1 MRWHAQWF
9 VAIHILCGISS
20 RSLALVLPNTS
31 PPTIVLKAGTL
42 QGVLLDGSSPEIAF
56 LGVPYAA
63 APVGENR
70 WKPPQPMSNWT
81 GTRKATDFGKPCPQL
96 PAAWFA
102 DIGWSEDCLYLNI
115 WTPDLSSTARRPVL
129 VYFHGGSNTQGYS
142 QMTPLGPAL
151 SQQGLVVVSPNYRL
165 GPFGFLAHPALTA
178 ESEHHSS
185 GNYGLLD
192 QLQALRWV
200 SQNIQQFGGDPSRVT
215 VMGQSAGA
223 VDICLLM
230 SSPLAIGLFQRA
242 IMESGECEGTLTE
255 DIHVP
260 IQYNLI
266 ATTGERAGQRLA
278 ADLGVGNGPD
288 TIRKLRNLPAA
299 EILDAWS
306 RDPNLHFDA
315 IVDGWLIPE
324 QPARIFARGAQL
336 HVPILVGSNAN
347 EATVFGHGGPK
358 TVEKY
363 MELLRRDT
371 GRYSEEEFRAYPVNS
386 DSDVRAQ
393 YRQLESDTFAYGAL
407 SIARAMTQAHQKA
420 YLYYFTYA
428 DTGDRAALGA
438 HHGEELYFLSDTYPN
453 DWQPRSTDRAL
464 GKLIRGYWVQF
475 ASTGNPNSVSAPR
488 WLAYDEGAPGYFEI
502 GERVGVHVVPKRI
515 EALDR
520 IMQRVVTMPVVF
532 R

>member
-1 MRWHAQWF
+1 MRWHGQWF
-9 VAIHILCGISS
+9 VAIHVLCGIFGQ
-20 RSLALVLPNTS
+20 SLASVLPNKP
-31 PPTIVLKAGTL
+31 PPTVVLRAGTL
-42 QGVLLDGSSPEIAF
+42 QGVLLDAPSPEVAF

-63 APVGENR
+63 APVGELR
-70 WKPPQPMSNWT
+70 WKPPQPMPSWT
-81 GTRKATDFGKPCPQL
+81 GTRKATDFGQPCPQR
-96 PAAWFA
+96 PAEWFP

-115 WTPDLSSTARRPVL
+115 WTADLSSTARRPVL
-129 VYFHGGSNTQGYS
+129 VYFHGGSNTQGYG

-151 SQQGLVVVSPNYRL
+151 SQRGLVVVSLNYRL

-200 SQNIQQFGGDPSRVT
+200 SENIRQFGGDPSRIT

-242 IMESGECEGTLTE
+242 IMESGECQGTLNE
-255 DIHVP
+255 DIRVP

-266 ATTGERAGQRLA
+266 ETTGESAGQRLA
-278 ADLGVGNGPD
+278 ADLGVDSGLD
-288 TIRKLRNLPAA
+288 TMRKLRSIPAA
-299 EILDAWS
+299 KILDAWS
-306 RDPNLHFDA
+306 QDPNLHFDA
-315 IVDGWLIPE
+315 IVDGWIIPE

-347 EATVFGHGGPK
+347 EATVFGHRGPK
-358 TVEKY
+358 TVKQY

-386 DSDVRAQ
+386 DSDAPARYQ
-393 YRQLESDTFAYGAL
+393 QLESDTFAYGAL
-407 SIARAMTQAHQKA
+407 SIARETTQARQKA

-428 DTGDRAALGA
+428 DIGHRAPLGA
-438 HHGEELYFLSDTYPN
+438 HHGEELFFLSDTYPS
-453 DWQPRSTDRAL
+453 DWQPRRTDRELA
-464 GKLIRGYWVQF
+464 KIVRGYWVQF
-475 ASTGNPNSVSAPR
+475 ASNADPNSVGTPR
-488 WLAYDEGAPGYFEI
+488 WLLYDEGSPRYFEI
-502 GERVGVHVVPKRI
+502 GERIGTRVVPKRI

-520 IMQRVVTMPVVF
+520 IMRQVVTMQGEF